1 MAKGSKN
8 EFNYDFSFH
17 EDYLLKELIKFSP
30 TLYDHYKEFHGLFCV
45 TREDVAQYIIKA
57 QHFVVLDAHK
67 EIARIMFGWQ
77 LNHLAYV
84 VADVFKD
91 GKDKFDVYKEDLR
104 SLNQNIEQMIKRADP
119 ELRLVIQ
126 TCYLDSLLSTL
137 EEDQP
142 ELDRLFSYLGVNC
155 LKLLSAFKDYKSMV
169 YFYTKKDKLNVLN
182 SINWE
187 ISKRPSPMVDYAIIV
202 VEKFIYNKNNELSEE
217 VMQARRT
224 LSVLKKNRDDVYKS
238 SH

>member
-17 EDYLLKELIKFSP
+17 EDYLFKELIKFSP
-30 TLYDHYKEFHGLFCV
+30 TLADHFKEYHGLFSV
-45 TREDVAQYIIKA
+45 TRDDVSRYIIKA

-67 EIARIMFGWQ
+67 EIARIMFGWY

-84 VADVFKD
+84 VADVFKES
-91 GKDKFDVYKEDLR
+91 KDKFDVYKEDLR
-104 SLNQNIEQMIKRADP
+104 SLNQNIEHMIARGDP
-119 ELRLVIQ
+119 DLRLVIQ
-126 TCYLDSLLSTL
+126 TCYLDSLISTL

-142 ELDRLFSYLGVNC
+142 ELDRLFSYLGVNS

-169 YFYTKKDKLNVLN
+169 YFYTKKDKIKLLNA
-182 SINWE
+182 INWPT
-187 ISKRPSPMVDYAIIV
+187 SKRPSPMVDYAIIV
-202 VEKFIYNKNNELSEE
+202 VERFIYNKNNELSEE